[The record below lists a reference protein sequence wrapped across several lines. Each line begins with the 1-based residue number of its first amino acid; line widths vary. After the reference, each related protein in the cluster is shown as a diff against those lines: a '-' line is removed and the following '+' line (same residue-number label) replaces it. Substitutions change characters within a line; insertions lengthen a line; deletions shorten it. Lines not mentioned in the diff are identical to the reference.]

1 MLSHFLDL
9 GMEKHT
15 GYSSGEIMT
24 RLDEDVEGVYEYL
37 RILLLKIGTSALL
50 LAGVLIVISL
60 ENPWLALI
68 LLAVSILSIW
78 CFKKISD
85 FGTKCFRRSNQAAA
99 VFNGILKD
107 KLDNLVEIHLAAA
120 DGPALLSLKEAIY
133 KRFGESLPAGLIY
146 GRLWGASTVMETI
159 SIGCTCLLYTSRCV

>member
-1 MLSHFLDL
+1 M
-9 GMEKHT
+9 
-15 GYSSGEIMT
+15 
-24 RLDEDVEGVYEYL
+24 
-37 RILLLKIGTSALL
+37 

-120 DGPALLSLKEAIY
+120 GTAPALLSLKEALQENSGN
-133 KRFGESLPAGLIY
+133 RSRPVCLRPSL
-146 GRLWGASTVMETI
+146 GRSTVWETI
-159 SIGCTCLLYTSRCV
+159 SIGCTLLITAIFWDRGILSLGTAYHFFTIM